1 MPTNPPGELSLMAL
15 VYYLPAPL
23 GTFLDEMRRSFPAQ
37 KGGRAHLTF
46 LAPRPLALPADR
58 AREIIRS
65 TLDSFE
71 AFDVE
76 LTEVFR
82 FPTSNVIYIGVGQ
95 GSESAHGIHEA
106 LNKALPAYPEPF
118 DYRPHISLV
127 YPTEGADLDRLE
139 AAATEAWKTCRLT
152 KRFRVENVDFLQNTG
167 SGDWEPLWNCAV
179 GSQASPSRG
188 VFRANT

>member
-1 MPTNPPGELSLMAL
+1 MAL

-139 AAATEAWKTCRLT
+139 AAATEAWKTCGLT